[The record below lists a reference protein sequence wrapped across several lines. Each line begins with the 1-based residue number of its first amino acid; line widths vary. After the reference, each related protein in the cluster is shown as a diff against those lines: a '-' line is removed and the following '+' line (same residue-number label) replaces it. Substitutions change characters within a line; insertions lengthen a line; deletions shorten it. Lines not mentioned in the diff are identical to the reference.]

1 MKAERVG
8 KCSNDFFFL
17 LQKKKSNAWGKILIN
32 VDCNILTIWQRSP
45 IRKMKKTITYFIFH
59 HEFDEMGELSIM
71 GNYFDVNFRR
81 KYVKQIRR
89 GVACEIAQK
98 FEEWYKKNV
107 LLKREASLTSNLKNE
122 YLAKVFFTT
131 FKLNLFIWLHQPWNM
146 KAKHFVD
153 I

>member
-1 MKAERVG
+1 
-8 KCSNDFFFL
+8 
-17 LQKKKSNAWGKILIN
+17 
-32 VDCNILTIWQRSP
+32 
-45 IRKMKKTITYFIFH
+45 MKKTITYFIFH
-59 HEFDEMGELSIM
+59 HEFDEMGELSM

-122 YLAKVFFTT
+122 Y
-131 FKLNLFIWLHQPWNM
+131 
-146 KAKHFVD
+146 
-153 I
+153 